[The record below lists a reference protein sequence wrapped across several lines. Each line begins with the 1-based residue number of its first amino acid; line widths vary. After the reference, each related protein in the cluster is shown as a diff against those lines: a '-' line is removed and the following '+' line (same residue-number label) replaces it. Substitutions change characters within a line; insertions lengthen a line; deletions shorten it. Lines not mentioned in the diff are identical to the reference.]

1 MIALCLGERIA
12 GACNYCEPGDY
23 LHGRGVEVRL
33 GNTGV
38 SLCKAVIS
46 LTSLSLLS
54 PNYHHKHRC
63 GGVNH
68 NGQREI
74 GIANHKRWISCG

>member
-12 GACNYCEPGDY
+12 GACNYREPGDHV
-23 LHGRGVEVRL
+23 HGRGVEVRL

-46 LTSLSLLS
+46 LTSLSQ
-54 PNYHHKHRC
+54 NHHHDHRC
-63 GGVNH
+63 GSEP
-68 NGQREI
+68 QRAT
-74 GIANHKRWISCG
+74 GNWDR